1 MASYVLSRRQTK
13 LHNALYVYFFLGL
26 IAPVNYVTTLFTL
39 KFLHLQNTYTGII
52 LEFGTLGIPFLVF
65 LYYGFYDS
73 IPKELDEAAVI
84 DGCTPFQLFFR
95 VIFPLLKPATIT
107 GLVLNFLGAW
117 NDFVTPLYLL
127 SDNKKLGMTNS
138 IYNFF
143 GEHFNDW
150 NMIFAGYRAHGHS
163 HCDPLSL
170 RSEVYCKRYGR
181 SGKRLIPPIAKKD
194 PITAVGSFF
203 AFLFYFLRST
213 ACARQDRSG
222 EKITFVSSSLIS
234 PDSPNVSSICHFS
247 FRQGSFKSVYRSSKG
262 MAHRQR
268 LFFHIRRSIWLPV
281 KCCWLSVLFLIR

>member
-1 MASYVLSRRQTK
+1 MNNVRTLKKIKRAVHFLFIAICSFLILLPIYFIIINSLKTVEESRTLSFSLPEVFQWGNYIEVVKAASLGRAFCNSMLMAGVSVIICVITGAMASYVLSRRQTRLYK
-13 LHNALYVYFFLGL
+13 ALYIYFFLGL

-39 KFLHLQNTYTGII
+39 KYLHLQNTYTGII

-65 LYYGFYDS
+65 LYYGFYES

-127 SDNKKLGMTNS
+127 SDNEKLGMTNS

-150 NMIFAGYRAHGHS
+150 NMIFADIVLTVAPIIILYLCGQKYI
-163 HCDPLSL
+163 
-170 RSEVYCKRYGR
+170 V
-181 SGKRLIPPIAKKD
+181 SG
-194 PITAVGSFF
+194 TAGAV
-203 AFLFYFLRST
+203 
-213 ACARQDRSG
+213 
-222 EKITFVSSSLIS
+222 
-234 PDSPNVSSICHFS
+234 
-247 FRQGSFKSVYRSSKG
+247 KG
-262 MAHRQR
+262 
-268 LFFHIRRSIWLPV
+268 
-281 KCCWLSVLFLIR
+281 

>member
-1 MASYVLSRRQTK
+1 MNNVRTLKKIKRAVHFLFVAICSFLILLPIYFIIINSLKTVEESRTLSFSLPEVFQWGNYIEVVKAASLGRAFCNSMLMAGVSVIICVITGAMASYVLSRRQTRLYK
-13 LHNALYVYFFLGL
+13 ALYIYFFLGL

-39 KFLHLQNTYTGII
+39 KYLHLQNTYTGII

-65 LYYGFYDS
+65 LYYGFYES

-127 SDNKKLGMTNS
+127 SDNEKLGMTNS

-150 NMIFAGYRAHGHS
+150 NMIFADIVLTVAPIIILYLCGQKYI
-163 HCDPLSL
+163 
-170 RSEVYCKRYGR
+170 V
-181 SGKRLIPPIAKKD
+181 SG
-194 PITAVGSFF
+194 TAGAV
-203 AFLFYFLRST
+203 
-213 ACARQDRSG
+213 
-222 EKITFVSSSLIS
+222 
-234 PDSPNVSSICHFS
+234 
-247 FRQGSFKSVYRSSKG
+247 KG
-262 MAHRQR
+262 
-268 LFFHIRRSIWLPV
+268 
-281 KCCWLSVLFLIR
+281 

>member
-1 MASYVLSRRQTK
+1 MNNVKTIKKIKRAVHFLFVAVLSFLILLPIYFIIINSLKTVEESRTLSFALPEVLQWGNYIEVIKAASLVRAFGNSMLMAGVSVMICVLTGAMASYVLSRRQTK

-150 NMIFAGYRAHGHS
+150 NMIFADIVLTVIPIVILYLCGQKYI
-163 HCDPLSL
+163 
-170 RSEVYCKRYGR
+170 V
-181 SGKRLIPPIAKKD
+181 SG
-194 PITAVGSFF
+194 TAGAV
-203 AFLFYFLRST
+203 
-213 ACARQDRSG
+213 
-222 EKITFVSSSLIS
+222 
-234 PDSPNVSSICHFS
+234 
-247 FRQGSFKSVYRSSKG
+247 KG
-262 MAHRQR
+262 
-268 LFFHIRRSIWLPV
+268 
-281 KCCWLSVLFLIR
+281 